1 MNIEPTLKYL
11 LTRADPFICL
21 IKGQW
26 GVGKTYFVKKFIRD
40 NREAYPRYD
49 FAPMNNDE
57 FGKTLVL

>member
-40 NREAYPRYD
+40 NRDSIAKANFAYVSLFR
-49 FAPMNNDE
+49 ARC
-57 FGKTLVL
+57 